1 VLDRELLAPATGA
14 PNVQIWVFN
23 AVIVIK
29 PASMQNGGSR
39 SYARSRLVTLG
50 ERLPGSFPVNY
61 KVQERSC
68 DPGTRDDRA
77 ERCPLPP

>member
-29 PASMQNGGSR
+29 PASMQNGG
-39 SYARSRLVTLG
+39 YARGLPRRLDHV
-50 ERLPGSFPVNY
+50 P
-61 KVQERSC
+61 
-68 DPGTRDDRA
+68 
-77 ERCPLPP
+77 

>member
-29 PASMQNGGSR
+29 PASMQIESLFVSRGSASLFR
-39 SYARSRLVTLG
+39 GV
-50 ERLPGSFPVNY
+50 
-61 KVQERSC
+61 
-68 DPGTRDDRA
+68 
-77 ERCPLPP
+77 

>member
-29 PASMQNGGSR
+29 PASMQNSGYVRASTMDR
-39 SYARSRLVTLG
+39 SHT
-50 ERLPGSFPVNY
+50 
-61 KVQERSC
+61 K
-68 DPGTRDDRA
+68 
-77 ERCPLPP
+77 